1 MKEPV
6 DEGEREEWKKKK
18 RKKESEVIQSCPTL
32 CDPMDCSLPGFSVH
46 GIFQA
51 RVPKWVAISLSGG
64 SSQPRDQ
71 TRVSQMQAAAW
82 PSESPGKPKNEKAGL
97 KLNLQKTKLM
107 SSGPIT
113 SWQID
118 GERLEIVTD
127 FVFLGYKIIADNDC
141 SHEIQRCL
149 LHGRKAVTNL
159 ERILKAQMLLYLQ
172 RSCSQ
177 SYVFFQ

>member
-1 MKEPV
+1 MKVKEKN
-6 DEGEREEWKKKK
+6 EKKKK
-18 RKKESEVIQSCPTL
+18 ERKKVKSFSHVLLFVTPWTVAYQA
-32 CDPMDCSLPGFSVH
+32 SLSMGFSK
-46 GIFQA
+46 QEYQ
-51 RVPKWVAISLSGG
+51 SGLPFPYLEDHPNPEIKPG
-64 SSQPRDQ
+64 SPRCMQPLDRL
-71 TRVSQMQAAAW
+71 
-82 PSESPGKPKNEKAGL
+82 SPGKPENEKAGL

-127 FVFLGYKIIADNDC
+127 FVFLGSKIIADNDC

-149 LHGRKAVTNL
+149 LLGRKAVTNL